1 MVFKYGKDKR
11 NLAVPM
17 HYSKQA
23 DFVFAENQK
32 TIEKNWSH
40 YKPLYEITDELLK
53 KLRDANVVVN
63 PENAAIVIDC
73 WEKIAVND
81 YRFEGKGLPVTDMK
95 KEFTE

>member
-1 MVFKYGKDKR
+1 
-11 NLAVPM
+11 
-17 HYSKQA
+17 
-23 DFVFAENQK
+23 
-32 TIEKNWSH
+32 
-40 YKPLYEITDELLK
+40 LLK
-53 KLRDANVVVN
+53 KLRDANVSVN